1 MTRKTPDGGRKPR
14 VTDAD
19 LLDVFRAT
27 DDPVLSTAE
36 VADAVPIKRRGTLD
50 RLRSLEADGELD
62 SKPVGGRNT
71 VWWIADAQNTAAT
84 QPSRDGRES
93 VETPAK
99 AQADEWDEDT
109 DDTHET
115 PVSGDEHDALSDVVE
130 EVADG
135 WEDNPDR
142 IAARKRAAL
151 AVLAYA
157 QEHGSVSK
165 REAKEEVEP
174 NHPVENQQPDTWYR
188 KNIRPVLNE
197 AAQYDQSARAYTL
210 TVEGSND

>member
-1 MTRKTPDGGRKPR
+1 MTEKAPDGGRKPR
-14 VTDAD
+14 VTDDD
-19 LLDVFRAT
+19 LLDVFRST
-27 DDPVLSTAE
+27 EDPVLSTAE

-50 RLRSLEADGELD
+50 RLRSLEADGQLD

-71 VWWIADAQNTAAT
+71 VWWIADARDTDTT
-84 QPSRDGRES
+84 QPPRDGRQS
-93 VETPAK
+93 AETPSK

-109 DDTHET
+109 DETHET

-142 IAARKRAAL
+142 IADRKRAAL
-151 AVLAYA
+151 AVLEYA

-174 NHPVENQQPDTWYR
+174 NHPVDNQQPDTWYR

-210 TVEGSND
+210 TVEGNHD